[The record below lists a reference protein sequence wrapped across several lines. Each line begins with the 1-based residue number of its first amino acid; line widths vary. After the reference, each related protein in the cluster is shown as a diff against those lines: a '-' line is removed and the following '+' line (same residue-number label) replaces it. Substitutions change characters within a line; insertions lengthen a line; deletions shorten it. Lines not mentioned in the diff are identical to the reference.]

1 MKELKKIKLN
11 ALSKANITQ
20 REMSALQGGNYCAWG
35 PENRA
40 ANESAGTCSCNCS
53 GNYYGS
59 TGLNHNASFFKASS
73 SF

>member
-11 ALSKANITQ
+11 ALSKLNITP

-35 PENRA
+35 AENRA
-40 ANESAGTCSCNCS
+40 ANESASTCSCKCS
-53 GNYYGS
+53 GDYYGS
-59 TGLNHNASFFKASS
+59 TGLSHTASFFKATS